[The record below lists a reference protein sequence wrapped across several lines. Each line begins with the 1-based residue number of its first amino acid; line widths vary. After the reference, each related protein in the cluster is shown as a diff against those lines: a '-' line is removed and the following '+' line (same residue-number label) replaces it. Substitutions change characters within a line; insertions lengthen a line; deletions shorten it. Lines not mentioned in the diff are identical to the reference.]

1 MQLCSFG
8 SKVGLLTE
16 PPMVLFSAGVR
27 EQDKVLFVGLA
38 RQGCSLAFPKQLPAP
53 RARGKPC
60 QKWLNDLLIFPC
72 N

>member
-16 PPMVLFSAGVR
+16 PPLVLFSVGVR

-38 RQGCSLAFPKQLPAP
+38 RQGCSLVFPKQLPTP
-53 RARGKPC
+53 
-60 QKWLNDLLIFPC
+60 
-72 N
+72 